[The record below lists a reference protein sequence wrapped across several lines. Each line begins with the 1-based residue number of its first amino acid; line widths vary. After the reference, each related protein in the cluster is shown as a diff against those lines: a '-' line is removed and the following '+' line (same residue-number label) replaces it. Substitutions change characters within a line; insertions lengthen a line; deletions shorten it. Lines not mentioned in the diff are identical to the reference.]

1 MENDD
6 KKRPRNN
13 DHKREIIISDEMDNS
28 NFQKNKIIQFRPK
41 YFICLFHKF
50 HRTVFLLLPFPGAM
64 PRAIDILPFQG
75 KEFYGFG
82 MSITKKS
89 PRPIIIVPN
98 KTKSKMKQYRYQIAT
113 ISVLCLLILSSS
125 CGSKTQTV
133 KKEQAG
139 SDTPPSISGA
149 KPENLVKLTS
159 KEVTELKIQ
168 TLPVTISFQ
177 KFSLAAPGVV
187 FPAPNHIS
195 IISTP
200 IDGRI
205 SKISIQE
212 GQAVRMG
219 QELFSIESLEFGNMV
234 SEFLQAVSEETF
246 QTSRL
251 QRLEQ
256 LVEQTISSKSELD
269 RARSDFQRA
278 KTTVIAAVSK
288 LKAIGV
294 PDKEITAF
302 KTAESI
308 DPTLKIH
315 SPISGIMDQRSVELG
330 QSVNAL
336 QMLARVLDISHVLVR
351 GYVSPEDARF
361 ISAGDSVKISRRIN
375 DVSELNAVVTSI
387 NPGLDENNR
396 SVVVN
401 ILLPSVGG
409 WPKPGENLR
418 LSIVTSS
425 PVEVIT
431 VPIEALTYEGND
443 PIVFVQQSETT
454 FEKRKVDV
462 QEFRNKTAVVKS
474 GLEKNEKLA
483 VTQVFS
489 LKALSR
495 FDKIAEE

>member
-1 MENDD
+1 M
-6 KKRPRNN
+6 KRY
-13 DHKREIIISDEMDNS
+13 H
-28 NFQKNKIIQFRPK
+28 
-41 YFICLFHKF
+41 
-50 HRTVFLLLPFPGAM
+50 
-64 PRAIDILPFQG
+64 
-75 KEFYGFG
+75 
-82 MSITKKS
+82 
-89 PRPIIIVPN
+89 
-98 KTKSKMKQYRYQIAT
+98 YQIAT
-113 ISVLCLLILSSS
+113 ISLFGLLILGSS
-125 CGSKTQTV
+125 CGSKTET
-133 KKEQAG
+133 KAKEQTSAD
-139 SDTPPSISGA
+139 SPPSVSGV
-149 KPENLVKLTS
+149 KPENLVKLS
-159 KEVTELKIQ
+159 AKEMDELKIQ
-168 TLPVTISFQ
+168 TIEVGSSALNYSIAV
-177 KFSLAAPGVV
+177 PGVV
-187 FPAPNHIS
+187 FPAPNHVS

-205 SKISIQE
+205 SRISAQE
-212 GQAVRMG
+212 GQAVRQG
-219 QELFSIESLEFGNMV
+219 QEIFSIESLEFGNMV
-234 SEFLQAVSEETF
+234 SEYLQAVSEETF

-294 PDKEITAF
+294 PEKEINAF

-315 SPISGIMDQRSVELG
+315 SPISGIIDQRSVELG

-361 ISAGDSVKISRRIN
+361 ISAGDSVKISRRQN
-375 DVSELNAVVTSI
+375 DTFEMRAVVTSI

-396 SVVVN
+396 SVIVN
-401 ILLPSVGG
+401 ILLTTNET
-409 WPKPGENLR
+409 WPKPGENLH
-418 LSIVTSS
+418 LSIETSS
-425 PVEVIT
+425 KIEAISVPV
-431 VPIEALTYEGND
+431 EALTYEGND
-443 PIVFVQQSETT
+443 PIVFVQINEST

-462 QEFRNKTAVVKS
+462 QEFHEKYAVVRS
-474 GLEKNEKLA
+474 GLAKNERLA
-483 VTQVFS
+483 ATNIFS

>member
-1 MENDD
+1 MKANQLQT
-6 KKRPRNN
+6 
-13 DHKREIIISDEMDNS
+13 
-28 NFQKNKIIQFRPK
+28 QKL
-41 YFICLFHKF
+41 FI
-50 HRTVFLLLPFPGAM
+50 G
-64 PRAIDILPFQG
+64 
-75 KEFYGFG
+75 
-82 MSITKKS
+82 
-89 PRPIIIVPN
+89 
-98 KTKSKMKQYRYQIAT
+98 
-113 ISVLCLLILSSS
+113 LILGLIVILSA
-125 CGSKTQTV
+125 CGNRNESTQNEKPETD
-133 KKEQAG
+133 
-139 SDTPPSISGA
+139 SPPSVSGV
-149 KPENLVKLTS
+149 KPENLVKLS
-159 KEVTELKIQ
+159 AKEISELKIQ
-168 TLPVTISFQ
+168 ILPVTS
-177 KFSLAAPGVV
+177 SLQRYSIAVPGVV

-205 SKISIQE
+205 SKISVQE
-212 GQAVRMG
+212 GQPVRMG
-219 QELFSIESLEFGNMV
+219 QELFCIESLEFGNMV
-234 SEFLQAVSEETF
+234 SEYLQAVSEETF

-251 QRLEQ
+251 QRMEQ

-269 RARSDFQRA
+269 RAKSDFQRA

-294 PDKEITAF
+294 PDKEINDF

-315 SPISGIMDQRSVELG
+315 SPISGILDQRSVELG

-361 ISAGDSVKISRRIN
+361 INAGDSVKISRRQN
-375 DVSELNAVVTSI
+375 DTFEMNSVVTSI

-401 ILLPSVGG
+401 VLLATNEN
-409 WPKPGENLR
+409 WPKPGENLH
-418 LSIVTSS
+418 LSIVTLSRT
-425 PVEVIT
+425 EVLTI
-431 VPIEALTYEGND
+431 PMEALTYEGND
-443 PIVFVQQSETT
+443 PIVFVKVSETS

-462 QEFRNKTAVVKS
+462 QEFRDKFAVIRK
-474 GLEKNEKLA
+474 GLDKNEQLA
-483 VTQVFS
+483 VTQIFS

>member
-1 MENDD
+1 M
-6 KKRPRNN
+6 KR
-13 DHKREIIISDEMDNS
+13 
-28 NFQKNKIIQFRPK
+28 
-41 YFICLFHKF
+41 Y
-50 HRTVFLLLPFPGAM
+50 
-64 PRAIDILPFQG
+64 
-75 KEFYGFG
+75 Y
-82 MSITKKS
+82 
-89 PRPIIIVPN
+89 
-98 KTKSKMKQYRYQIAT
+98 YQIAT
-113 ISVLCLLILSSS
+113 ISLFCLLILGSS
-125 CGSKTQTV
+125 CGSKTDT
-133 KKEQAG
+133 KAKEQTEAD
-139 SDTPPSISGA
+139 SPPSVSGVKA
-149 KPENLVKLTS
+149 ENLVKLS
-159 KEVTELKIQ
+159 AKEMAELKIK
-168 TLPVTISFQ
+168 TIEVSN
-177 KFSLAAPGVV
+177 SALNYSIAVPGVV
-187 FPAPNHIS
+187 FPAPNHVS

-205 SKISIQE
+205 SRISAHE
-212 GQAVRMG
+212 GQAVRQG
-219 QELFSIESLEFGNMV
+219 QEMFSIESLEFGNMV
-234 SEFLQAVSEETF
+234 SEYLQAISEETF

-294 PDKEITAF
+294 PEKEINAY

-315 SPISGIMDQRSVELG
+315 SPINGIMDQRSVELG

-336 QMLARVLDISHVLVR
+336 QTLARVLDISHVLVR

-361 ISAGDSVKISRRIN
+361 INAGDSVKMSRRQN
-375 DVSELNAVVTSI
+375 DNFEMRAVVTSV

-401 ILLPSVGG
+401 ILLTTNEN
-409 WPKPGENLR
+409 WPKPGENLH
-418 LSIVTSS
+418 LSIETSS
-425 PVEVIT
+425 KIEVIS
-431 VPIEALTYEGND
+431 VPVEALTYEGND
-443 PIVFVQQSETT
+443 PIVFVQVNEST

-462 QEFRNKTAVVKS
+462 QEFHAKYAIVRGGLNKS
-474 GLEKNEKLA
+474 ERLA
-483 VTQVFS
+483 ATQIFS

>member
-1 MENDD
+1 M
-6 KKRPRNN
+6 K
-13 DHKREIIISDEMDNS
+13 
-28 NFQKNKIIQFRPK
+28 
-41 YFICLFHKF
+41 
-50 HRTVFLLLPFPGAM
+50 PFPYKNQ
-64 PRAIDILPFQG
+64 FT
-75 KEFYGFG
+75 FFG
-82 MSITKKS
+82 
-89 PRPIIIVPN
+89 
-98 KTKSKMKQYRYQIAT
+98 
-113 ISVLCLLILSSS
+113 LLFFVVIILSS
-125 CGSKTQTV
+125 CGNKSVTTQNEKT
-133 KKEQAG
+133 G
-139 SDTPPSISGA
+139 SDTPPSISGV
-149 KPENLVKLTS
+149 KPENLVKLS
-159 KEVTELKIQ
+159 DKEIEELKIQ
-168 TLPVTISFQ
+168 TIPVTSSMQ
-177 KFSLAAPGVV
+177 KYSIAAPGVV

-212 GQAVRMG
+212 GQLVRTG

-234 SEFLQAVSEETF
+234 SEYLQAVSEETF

-269 RARSDFQRA
+269 RAQSDFQRA
-278 KTTVIAAVSK
+278 KTSVIAAVSK

-294 PDKEITAF
+294 PDKEINAF

-336 QMLARVLDISHVLVR
+336 QMLARVLDMSHVLVR

-361 ISAGDSVKISRRIN
+361 ITSGDSVRISRRQN
-375 DVSELNAVVTSI
+375 DSFAMKSVVTSI

-396 SVVVN
+396 SVIVN
-401 ILLPSVGG
+401 VLLATDQN
-409 WPKPGENLR
+409 WPKPGENLH
-418 LSIVTSS
+418 LSILTSS

-431 VPIEALTYEGND
+431 VPMEALTYEGND
-443 PIVFVQQSETT
+443 PIVFVKVSESV
-454 FEKRKVDV
+454 FEKRKLDV
-462 QEFRNKTAVVKS
+462 QEFRDKYAVVRK

-483 VTQVFS
+483 ITQVFS

>member
-1 MENDD
+1 M
-6 KKRPRNN
+6 
-13 DHKREIIISDEMDNS
+13 
-28 NFQKNKIIQFRPK
+28 NFHIN
-41 YFICLFHKF
+41 
-50 HRTVFLLLPFPGAM
+50 
-64 PRAIDILPFQG
+64 
-75 KEFYGFG
+75 
-82 MSITKKS
+82 
-89 PRPIIIVPN
+89 
-98 KTKSKMKQYRYQIAT
+98 QIAT
-113 ISVLCLLILSSS
+113 ISLFGLLILGSS
-125 CGSKTQTV
+125 CGSKTET
-133 KKEQAG
+133 KAKEQTS
-139 SDTPPSISGA
+139 SDSPPSVSGV
-149 KPENLVKLTS
+149 KPENLVKLS
-159 KEVTELKIQ
+159 AKEMAELKIQ
-168 TLPVTISFQ
+168 TVEVSSSALNYSIAV
-177 KFSLAAPGVV
+177 PGVV
-187 FPAPNHIS
+187 FPASNHVS

-205 SKISIQE
+205 SRISAQE
-212 GQAVRMG
+212 GQVVRQG
-219 QELFSIESLEFGNMV
+219 QEMFSIESLEFGNMV
-234 SEFLQAVSEETF
+234 SEYLQAVSEETF

-294 PDKEITAF
+294 PEKEINAF

-361 ISAGDSVKISRRIN
+361 ISAGDSVKILRRQN
-375 DVSELNAVVTSI
+375 DTFEMRAVVTSV

-401 ILLPSVGG
+401 ILLETNQN
-409 WPKPGENLR
+409 WPKPGENLH
-418 LSIVTSS
+418 LSIETSS
-425 PVEVIT
+425 KIEVIS
-431 VPIEALTYEGND
+431 VPVEALTYEGND
-443 PIVFVQQSETT
+443 PIVFVQINEST

-462 QEFRNKTAVVKS
+462 QEFREKYAVVRS
-474 GLEKNEKLA
+474 GLDKNERLA
-483 VTQVFS
+483 ATQIFS